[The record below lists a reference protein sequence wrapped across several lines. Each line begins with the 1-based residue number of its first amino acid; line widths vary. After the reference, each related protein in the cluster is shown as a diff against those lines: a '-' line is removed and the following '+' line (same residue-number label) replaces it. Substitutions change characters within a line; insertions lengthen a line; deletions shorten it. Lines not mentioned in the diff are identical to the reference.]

1 MMTIKQKPVIDTH
14 TQRKEY
20 KRNIKGTHQITR
32 EESKMRGTELQKQ
45 QNRNKYIPIN
55 NYFKCK

>member
-1 MMTIKQKPVIDTH
+1 MTIKQKPVIDTH

-32 EESKMRGTELQKQ
+32 EENENKNKKTGTEEKHTTTRKQ
-45 QNRNKYIPIN
+45 PTK
-55 NYFKCK
+55 